1 MNATRPSSMSKG
13 RPVVE
18 LLFFDA
24 GGGHRASAMALK
36 TVTDQQR
43 RYWQIRLVNLR
54 ELLEPT
60 DFIRRLTGIKVEDFY
75 NGMLRY
81 GLTSIV
87 NPMLPLMHQLIRR
100 MHASH
105 VRTLTECWRNSRPD
119 LVVSMVPHFNRAIFD
134 GLRGADLAENRP
146 LVPMATILTDFA
158 DCSPH
163 FWIEQQDQYFVCGTE
178 MAAQQVVAAGNGAA
192 QVLRTSGMI
201 VRPEFYNSPKMR
213 RADER
218 VRLGLS
224 PYLPTGLVMFGGY
237 GSRRMISIARRVAEA
252 GLRTQ
257 LIFMCG
263 HNQTLRDRLLAMN
276 LPFPHHI
283 VGFTR
288 EIPWFMRLSDYFIG
302 KPGPGSL
309 SEALVMKLPVI
320 VDRNASTMVQER
332 YNTQWVSDNGVG
344 IVLAS
349 FKDIVEG
356 IKSMLDASRHATL
369 RFNIGSIE
377 NRAVFE
383 IPDIIESLMS
393 PAYVGSDL
401 NPLQAQA

>member
-1 MNATRPSSMSKG
+1 MNAGGRISVSNG
-13 RPVVE
+13 RPLVE

-36 TVTDQQR
+36 SVSEQQR
-43 RYWQIRLVNLR
+43 RHWQIRLVNLR

-60 DFIRRLTGIKVEDFY
+60 DFIRRLTGIKAEDFY
-75 NGMLRY
+75 NWLLRH

-87 NPMLPLMHQLIRR
+87 NPMLPLMHMLIRR

-105 VRTLTECWRNSRPD
+105 VQILTEYWRNSSPD
-119 LVVSMVPHFNRAIFD
+119 LVVSMVPHFNRAIFE
-134 GLRGADLAENRP
+134 GLRGGDRAARRP
-146 LVPMATILTDFA
+146 DTPMATILTDFA
-158 DCSPH
+158 DYSPH
-163 FWIEQQDQYFVCGTE
+163 FWIERQEQYFFCGTDV
-178 MAAQQVVAAGNGAA
+178 AARQVVAAGNGAD

-201 VRPEFYNSPKMR
+201 VRPEFYSPPKLR

-218 VRLGLS
+218 IRLGLS

-237 GSRRMISIARRVAEA
+237 GSRRMTSIAQRVAEA

-263 HNQTLRDRLLAMN
+263 HNQALRERLLAMN

-283 VGFTR
+283 AGFTR

-320 VDRNASTMVQER
+320 VERNASTMMQER
-332 YNTQWVSDNGVG
+332 YNTQWVSDNEVG
-344 IVLAS
+344 IVLTS
-349 FKDIVEG
+349 FSDIADG
-356 IKSMLDASRHATL
+356 IKTMLDASQHATF

-383 IPDIIESLMS
+383 IPAMLESLMS
-393 PAYVGSDL
+393 PAYADGDL
-401 NPLQAQA
+401 NALHARA

>member
-134 GLRGADLAENRP
+134 GLRGADLAEHRP

-158 DCSPH
+158 DYSPH

-237 GSRRMISIARRVAEA
+237 GSRRMISIARRVA
-252 GLRTQ
+252 
-257 LIFMCG
+257 
-263 HNQTLRDRLLAMN
+263 
-276 LPFPHHI
+276 
-283 VGFTR
+283 
-288 EIPWFMRLSDYFIG
+288 
-302 KPGPGSL
+302 
-309 SEALVMKLPVI
+309 
-320 VDRNASTMVQER
+320 
-332 YNTQWVSDNGVG
+332 
-344 IVLAS
+344 
-349 FKDIVEG
+349 
-356 IKSMLDASRHATL
+356 
-369 RFNIGSIE
+369 
-377 NRAVFE
+377 
-383 IPDIIESLMS
+383 
-393 PAYVGSDL
+393 
-401 NPLQAQA
+401 